1 MSVLYQIGK
10 LKILLLSSI
19 FFLISLSY
27 VYAAENIDSVL
38 HSAFSDSFKAKELK
52 QQLKLAE
59 VNYKSINSLYL
70 PDVSLNYSYGRYNSE
85 SDYGYTKDDQKGFR
99 NRYNL
104 SMRVPV
110 YDFGKRRNK
119 VEAERLKMQ
128 SARYACEANMMDLAD
143 SIIEEIHTLL
153 KLKIN
158 QQYLSSRLKISEQK
172 GINSSRLY
180 KAGNKS
186 REQVIA
192 ILRDTASYE
201 SELILSEQKIKESD
215 LELELLTGIDNLSD
229 KLELPGYDVVDLS
242 EYQPDSD
249 SLPGVKYYKSM
260 ALSKERMAASANRN
274 WAPSIGFEMY
284 YTSYDL
290 DDSENTSQL
299 EKKDET
305 FAGISISIPLFDR
318 GKSSND
324 KQKYMQEK
332 YGSILSKANQV
343 EQMRIVHEKY
353 IRKLS
358 LMPEVISAKLKIAEL
373 SKENTENQK
382 RLYEEGLIK
391 KEAMLSAEEE
401 NLASLKEVSVY
412 KLEYVM
418 TLKKLE
424 IMTGE
429 FNAYC
434 K

>member
-1 MSVLYQIGK
+1 MFLCGELFDFRRGMS
-10 LKILLLSSI
+10 
-19 FFLISLSY
+19 FLIHAKFFTILSLSF
-27 VYAAENIDSVL
+27 VLVFPSFSHAQANEDIDSVL
-38 HSAFSDSFKAKELK
+38 RSAFSDSFKAKELK

-59 VNYKSINSLYL
+59 VNY
-70 PDVSLNYSYGRYNSE
+70 NSE
-85 SDYGYTKDDQKGFR
+85 SDYGYTKDDQNGFR

-110 YDFGKRRNK
+110 YDFGKRGNK

-143 SIIEEIHTLL
+143 KIIEEMHNLL
-153 KLKIN
+153 KSKIN
-158 QQYLSSRLKISEQK
+158 QHYLNSRLKISEQK
-172 GINSSRLY
+172 GIDLSRLY
-180 KAGNKS
+180 EAGKKS
-186 REQVIA
+186 REQVINV
-192 ILRDTASYE
+192 LRDTAFYE

-215 LELELLTGIDNLSD
+215 LELELLTGINDLSEN
-229 KLELPGYDVVDLS
+229 LELPEYHIVDLS
-242 EYQPDSD
+242 EYQPESD
-249 SLPGVKYYKSM
+249 ELPGVKYYKSV

-274 WAPSIGFEMY
+274 WAPNIGFEMY

-318 GKSSND
+318 GQSSND

-332 YGSILSKANQV
+332 YGSNLSKAKHI
-343 EQMRIVHEKY
+343 EQMRIMHEKY
-353 IRKLS
+353 IRKLK
-358 LMPEVISAKLKIAEL
+358 LLPEVISAKVKIAEL

-382 RLYEEGLIK
+382 RLYKEGLIK
-391 KEAMLSAEEE
+391 KEEMLSGEEE
-401 NLASLKEVSVY
+401 YLASLKEVSVY

-429 FNAYC
+429 FYAYC